1 MLIFFF
7 LWKLLQVYLL
17 EINLVHFI
25 NTEKY
30 TEHYLYKYTTIMIFA
45 IQNSWNSVSAIFGFW
60 YTKHKPALP
69 LGSGVKIELIHHSL
83 SLLYHQFSF
92 SPAVTC
98 YIRSIKCLN
107 VMQHPIN
114 MPFPPSKLNLSGLDT
129 NSFILCSR
137 CLQLNMGQL
146 FTLFSLNLITIII
159 NDKCFIC
166 LNHLLESTRKQSISE
181 RGRERKTKL
190 KKKFKPWEVFH
201 FPPQL
206 PLPQ

>member
-7 LWKLLQVYLL
+7 SESFCRCTF

-30 TEHYLYKYTTIMIFA
+30 TEHHLYKYTTIMVFA
-45 IQNSWNSVSAIFGFW
+45 IQKFLKFCIPHIRFLI
-60 YTKHKPALP
+60 HKPTLP
-69 LGSGVKIELIHHSL
+69 LGSGVEVAFIHHSL
-83 SLLYHQFSF
+83 SFILSSVFKAIHFSISVS

-114 MPFPPSKLNLSGLDT
+114 MPFQPYKFKLSGLYT

-166 LNHLLESTRKQSISE
+166 LNHFTKINQKQCKWE
-181 RGRERKTKL
+181 R
-190 KKKFKPWEVFH
+190 
-201 FPPQL
+201 
-206 PLPQ
+206 

>member
-1 MLIFFF
+1 
-7 LWKLLQVYLL
+7 
-17 EINLVHFI
+17 
-25 NTEKY
+25 
-30 TEHYLYKYTTIMIFA
+30 MIFA

-83 SLLYHQFSF
+83 SLLYHQFSKQFNFSISVF

-166 LNHLLESTRKQSISE
+166 LNHFTRINQ
-181 RGRERKTKL
+181 KTVYKWEKNKIEEKIQTL
-190 KKKFKPWEVFH
+190 GGFPFSPPTPLTTITADRHLVFKTSDLQITWIRA
-201 FPPQL
+201 
-206 PLPQ
+206 

>member
-1 MLIFFF
+1 
-7 LWKLLQVYLL
+7 
-17 EINLVHFI
+17 
-25 NTEKY
+25 
-30 TEHYLYKYTTIMIFA
+30 MIFA

-83 SLLYHQFSF
+83 SLLYHQFSKQFNFSISVF

-166 LNHLLESTRKQSISE
+166 LNHFTRINQKTVYKWEKQNWRKNSNPGRFSI
-181 RGRERKTKL
+181 
-190 KKKFKPWEVFH
+190 
-201 FPPQL
+201 FPPT
-206 PLPQ
+206 PLTTITADRHLVFKTSDLQITWIRA

>member
-1 MLIFFF
+1 
-7 LWKLLQVYLL
+7 
-17 EINLVHFI
+17 
-25 NTEKY
+25 
-30 TEHYLYKYTTIMIFA
+30 MIFA

-69 LGSGVKIELIHHSL
+69 LGSGVKVELIHHSL
-83 SLLYHQFSF
+83 SLLYHQFSKQFNFSISVF

-166 LNHLLESTRKQSISE
+166 LNHFTRINQKTVYKWE
-181 RGRERKTKL
+181 R
-190 KKKFKPWEVFH
+190 
-201 FPPQL
+201 
-206 PLPQ
+206 

>member
-83 SLLYHQFSF
+83 SLLYHQFSKQFNFFISVF

-166 LNHLLESTRKQSISE
+166 LNHFTRINQKTVYKWE
-181 RGRERKTKL
+181 R
-190 KKKFKPWEVFH
+190 
-201 FPPQL
+201 
-206 PLPQ
+206 

>member
-83 SLLYHQFSF
+83 SLLFHQFSKQFNFSISVF

-114 MPFPPSKLNLSGLDT
+114 MPFPLWPRYKL
-129 NSFILCSR
+129 FHP
-137 CLQLNMGQL
+137 LQQVLAAQHGSIIHP
-146 FTLFSLNLITIII
+146 FLI
-159 NDKCFIC
+159 
-166 LNHLLESTRKQSISE
+166 
-181 RGRERKTKL
+181 
-190 KKKFKPWEVFH
+190 KFDYYNYQW
-201 FPPQL
+201 
-206 PLPQ
+206 